1 MCDAIHEIRRKLFN
15 NHIAISAFEVKEL
28 MLSHDR
34 NLMKLL
40 ELQASVKSY
49 EAANAQLRAEL
60 KARKA

>member
-1 MCDAIHEIRRKLFN
+1 MSDVINEIRRKLFN
-15 NHIAISAFEVKEL
+15 GTLSIPAFEVKEL

-60 KARKA
+60 KICKA